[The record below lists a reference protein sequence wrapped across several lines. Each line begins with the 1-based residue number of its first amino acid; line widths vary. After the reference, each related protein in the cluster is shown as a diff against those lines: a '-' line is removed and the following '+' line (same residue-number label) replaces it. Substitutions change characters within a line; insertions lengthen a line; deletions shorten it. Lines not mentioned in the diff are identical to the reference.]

1 MDKMNRREFIR
12 AGAAGL
18 VGLSVAG
25 AGVANAGC
33 TTPASVVVDRVK
45 LGNSGLTVSRIAMG
59 TGSVGGNKSSNQT
72 RLGMEKFVKLAHH
85 AYERGIRFYDT
96 ADSYGSMPFVG
107 EAIRTL
113 PREKVSLLSKIWTHE
128 NGSDQ
133 IKPFEKE
140 LDRFRREAG
149 TDYFDILLMHCLM
162 QGNWAETRTY
172 YMDAL
177 SKAKQDGIVKAVGV
191 SCHNF
196 EALAEAAV
204 NPWVDVIMVRINPF
218 GTNMDGKPE
227 DVKPILHKARQ
238 NGKGIIAMKVFGEGK
253 HVTEPEREQ
262 SIRYAV
268 GEANVHC
275 MTLGMESESQVD
287 DAVERV
293 MKAAKG

>member
-1 MDKMNRREFIR
+1 MNRREFIR

-25 AGVANAGC
+25 AGVVNAGC
-33 TTPASVVVDRVK
+33 TMPADVVADRIK
-45 LGNSGLTVSRIAMG
+45 LGNSGLKVSRIAMG

-85 AYERGIRFYDT
+85 AYERGIRFYDM

-113 PREKVSLLSKIWTHE
+113 PREKVTLLSKIWTYE

-133 IKPFEKE
+133 IKPIEKE
-140 LDRFRREAG
+140 LDRFRLEAG

-162 QGNWAETRTY
+162 QGNWADTRTC

-196 EALAEAAV
+196 EALAAAAV

-218 GTNMDGKPE
+218 GTNMDGKPD
-227 DVKPILHKARQ
+227 DVKAILHKARQ
-238 NGKGIIAMKVFGEGK
+238 NGKGLIAMKVFGEGK

-262 SIRYAV
+262 SIRYAL